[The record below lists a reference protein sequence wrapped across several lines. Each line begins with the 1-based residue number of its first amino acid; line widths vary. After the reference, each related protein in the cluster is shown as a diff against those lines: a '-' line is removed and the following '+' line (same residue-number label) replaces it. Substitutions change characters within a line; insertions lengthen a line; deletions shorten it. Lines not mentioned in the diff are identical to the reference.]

1 MFRNYLIIS
10 FRNVLRH
17 KGYSFINIAGLA
29 IGMAICILIML
40 WVIKELSYDRY
51 HANAD
56 HIYRLCMDANIGG
69 NQIQAPI
76 SNSPAASAMIQDFP
90 EVIDAVRIQPQDKVL
105 VELGSKRFYE
115 ENVAYADNS
124 IFNVFSFP
132 MISGD
137 PKTALATAYSIV
149 LTRSMAEKYFGDE
162 DPIGKTLRLNG
173 EHDFTITGIVQDV
186 PINSHF
192 TFDMLCSFQTL
203 YQENGEY
210 LEQWLEFSYATYLLL
225 PENSD
230 YQALEQKFPAFIDRY
245 MGKELT
251 SLGST
256 IDFFLQPLT
265 DIHLY
270 SNMNL
275 ESSGNGDIANIYLF
289 SGIALFVLLI
299 ACFNFINLS
308 TARSSMRAKEVG
320 VRKTFG
326 APKGKLIQQFLGES
340 LIYSFLSL
348 ILAVIL
354 LEIFVPLFNSITQD
368 RLTVNYFHPP
378 WLIPGLAAL
387 ALIVGLVAG
396 IYPAF
401 FLSSFKPIRVFKG
414 NLRLGAA
421 NVRFRSV
428 LVVSQFAI
436 SIALIIGTF
445 TIYDQLLYMRHKKL
459 GFAKDQVLVI
469 TEVNDAPGQ
478 ALHTLKYEL
487 AKITGVV
494 SVSETNRIPGE
505 DIRKS
510 VFVPEGYSED
520 QAQMMDHTYADPD
533 YIPTLGIE
541 MAAGRNF
548 SADLA
553 TDTSESV
560 IINETAAR
568 KFGWDNPVG
577 KIIKTPNLTE
587 NGLEWIPKTVI
598 GVVKDFHIT
607 SLHLKIEPII
617 IRYLTTNPELICVK
631 VSGDDI
637 THTINLM
644 KKKWDEIYPSR
655 PMDYFFLDESFDRM
669 YRSDER
675 LGKIAL
681 SFAVLAIFVGCL
693 GLFGMSSF
701 TAERRTKEIG
711 IRKTLGASVGGIVG
725 LLSREFMVLVII
737 ANALAWPIGYYAM
750 HKWLQDFAYH
760 INLSV
765 VPFVFAGLL
774 ALLIALATVCFQAI
788 KAALA
793 NPANAL
799 KYE

>member
-1 MFRNYLIIS
+1 MSKNSLVTALRNLTKYKVFS
-10 FRNVLRH
+10 T
-17 KGYSFINIAGLA
+17 INIMGLA
-29 IGMAICILIML
+29 VGMSICILIML

-76 SNSPAASAMIQDFP
+76 SNSPTASAMIQDFP
-90 EVIDAVRIQPQDKVL
+90 EVIDAVRIQTQDKVL

-132 MISGD
+132 MIGGD
-137 PKTALATAYSIV
+137 PKTALATAFSIV

-173 EHDFTITGIVQDV
+173 EHDYTVTGIVQDV
-186 PINSHF
+186 PVNSHF
-192 TFDMLCSFQTL
+192 IFDMLCSFETL
-203 YQENGEY
+203 YQEDREH

-225 PENSD
+225 AENSD
-230 YQALEQKFPAFIDRY
+230 YHALEQKFPAFIDRH

-251 SLGST
+251 SIGST
-256 IDFFLQPLT
+256 IDYFLQPLT

-270 SNMNL
+270 SQMNL
-275 ESSGNGDIANIYLF
+275 ASSDDGDIENVYLF
-289 SGIALFVLLI
+289 SCIALFVLLI

-326 APKGKLIQQFLGES
+326 AVKGKLIQQFLGES
-340 LIYSFLSL
+340 IIYSFLSL

-354 LEIFVPLFNSITQD
+354 LEIFIPVFNSITQD
-368 RLTVNYFHPP
+368 RLTVDYFHPP

-421 NVRFRSV
+421 NVRFRSA

-459 GFAKDQVLVI
+459 GFIQDQVLVI

-478 ALHTLKYEL
+478 ALHTLKHEL

-520 QAQMMDHTYADPD
+520 QAQMMDQIYADPD

-553 TDTSESV
+553 MDTSESV

-577 KIIKTPNLTE
+577 KLIKTPNITE

-598 GVVKDFHIT
+598 GMVKDFHNT
-607 SLHLKIEPII
+607 SLHLKIEPLA
-617 IRYLTTNPELICVK
+617 IRYLTSNPDLICVK

-637 THTINLM
+637 THTINLIT
-644 KKKWDEIYPSR
+644 KKWDEIYPNR

-675 LGKIAL
+675 LGNIAL

-711 IRKTLGASVGGIVG
+711 IRKTLGASAIGIVG
-725 LLSREFMVLVII
+725 LLSREFLVLVTV
-737 ANALAWPIGYYAM
+737 ANVLAWPIGYYAM
-750 HKWLQDFAYH
+750 YKWLQSFAYH
-760 INLSV
+760 ANLSAI
-765 VPFVFAGLL
+765 PFMFAGLL
-774 ALLIALATVCFQAI
+774 ALLIALVTVCFQSI

-793 NPANAL
+793 NPVDSL
-799 KYE
+799 RYE